1 MPSGCKI
8 TSAQKLLI
16 LSVYLSIVHAAKS
29 SLFPDKALRSAVK
42 KTAEQVGLN
51 YQTVRTIISE
61 NERNDEFVE
70 SRKSV
75 KRRCKKLVKAALAA
89 YIRNTVHDIFA
100 TNEQPTVDM
109 IHRKLCEGAHFKFSR
124 AATFRLLRKIGFVY
138 DYRNTKFYIMERA
151 DIALKRRIYLDSIK
165 HYRNLDY
172 TNPIELIWSNIKRRV
187 KLRNNTFKLK
197 DVEVLVHTAIAEI
210 NHQMWKNNIR
220 HVIKIEADYRVR
232 YCHDRFHLRDHD
244 YCGAAVSAAVHAGE
258 ADVPSASSR
267 TAFLP
272 NFHFCVSTDTDPTT

>member
-1 MPSGCKI
+1 MDSRRDLQKVCANAGGF
-8 TSAQKLLI
+8 TSR
-16 LSVYLSIVHAAKS
+16 Y
-29 SLFPDKALRSAVK
+29 
-42 KTAEQVGLN
+42 
-51 YQTVRTIISE
+51 TI
-61 NERNDEFVE
+61 DE
-70 SRKSV
+70 
-75 KRRCKKLVKAALAA
+75 LAA
-89 YIRNTVHDIFA
+89 EMGHVVLRLPPYH
-100 TNEQPTVDM
+100 
-109 IHRKLCEGAHFKFSR
+109 CE
-124 AATFRLLRKIGFVY
+124 L
-138 DYRNTKFYIMERA
+138 
-151 DIALKRRIYLDSIK
+151 
-165 HYRNLDY
+165 
-172 TNPIELIWSNIKRRV
+172 NPIELIWSNIKRRV